1 MGKDISGSPA
11 AALGS
16 ATAPTAYPTRHNLAR
31 TFKYLMAT
39 QFLSRGIPFIF
50 NSLIVR
56 HLTVADYALYAVQF
70 HLFVTSI
77 LFLSREGF
85 RRACMRTDVGSNNSS
100 MEEDAARLLKV
111 AWLTFPIGILFTSA
125 ACLFVFWFQK
135 LTFSDA
141 YAQAILIHDEKEEL
155 QMRNNLSFA
164 TDIEEAFVAD
174 KEESRQRGRIE
185 ALFIVV
191 KKEERCVLQMRHLLQ
206 TCKNQGLQMKVV
218 AGEGLACI
226 LELLSE
232 PVYILSQNFLL
243 LKLRLIVETAATLLR
258 CMTTYILIFRKP
270 NLEKGIV
277 FALSQA
283 SYGSC
288 LLLGYWAYFLLSRTV
303 RYSDL
308 FPFRISNFYF
318 DKYLL
323 KMCLLFTGQSF
334 QKLILQEGEKMVLV
348 WLDTP
353 YNQAVYGL
361 VDKLGSLVVR
371 MIFLPFEESSFST
384 FAKMASGVI
393 SKDCQV
399 RKFPDGSSQACY
411 VDCRVDAN
419 IIFLNPHTLRTLS
432 IYCMSSLLVMAFGPS
447 YSFTLIRLLYGSKW
461 SDGEAPAA
469 LRYYFLYV
477 VTLAMNGTSEAFLHA
492 IANERQIQ
500 KSNNLMFVFSGIY
513 VALNIIMVRSAGAIG
528 LIAAN
533 SLSILHNEFPPSMT
547 VCSLGCITFYSNV
560 SPSFS
565 LSRCLPSGWEILLLS
580 CIITLVSERV
590 LLDKENF
597 WQTLPAHLA
606 VGFTC
611 FCISSKVIYRREKQF
626 IKKIIVLSMNDMILL
641 IVFVRSHR
649 LCDPTQQEKGIVF
662 ALSQASYGSCLLLG
676 YWAYFL
682 LSRTVRYSDLFPF
695 RISNFYFDKYL
706 LKMCLLFTGQSF
718 QKLILQ
724 EGEKMVLVWLD
735 TPYNQAVYGLV
746 DKLGSLVVR
755 MIFLPFEESSF
766 STFAKMASGESSQRI
781 VRLGNSL
788 MEALKLVMLIENQIK
803 AVIILNEEN
812 LSLPGVEANLIDCLS
827 ADFVFLLMVAGLLV
841 MAFGPSYSFT
851 LIRLLYGS
859 KWSDGEAPA
868 ALRYYFLYVVTLA
881 MNGTSE
887 AFLHAIANERQ
898 IQKSNNLMFVFSGIY
913 VALNIIMVRSAGAIG
928 LIAAN
933 SLSILHNEFPPS
945 MTVCSLG
952 CITFY
957 SNVSPSFSLSRCLP
971 SGWEILLLSCIIT
984 LVSERVL
991 LDKENFWQTLPA
1003 HLAVGFTCFCI
1014 SSKVIYRREK
1024 QFIKKIIGMH
1034 KHID

>member
-141 YAQAILIHDEKEEL
+141 YAQAILIH
-155 QMRNNLSFA
+155 
-164 TDIEEAFVAD
+164 
-174 KEESRQRGRIE
+174 
-185 ALFIVV
+185 
-191 KKEERCVLQMRHLLQ
+191 
-206 TCKNQGLQMKVV
+206 
-218 AGEGLACI
+218 GLACI

-384 FAKMASGVI
+384 FAKMASG
-393 SKDCQV
+393 
-399 RKFPDGSSQACY
+399 
-411 VDCRVDAN
+411 
-419 IIFLNPHTLRTLS
+419 
-432 IYCMSSLLVMAFGPS
+432 
-447 YSFTLIRLLYGSKW
+447 
-461 SDGEAPAA
+461 
-469 LRYYFLYV
+469 
-477 VTLAMNGTSEAFLHA
+477 
-492 IANERQIQ
+492 
-500 KSNNLMFVFSGIY
+500 
-513 VALNIIMVRSAGAIG
+513 
-528 LIAAN
+528 
-533 SLSILHNEFPPSMT
+533 
-547 VCSLGCITFYSNV
+547 
-560 SPSFS
+560 
-565 LSRCLPSGWEILLLS
+565 
-580 CIITLVSERV
+580 
-590 LLDKENF
+590 
-597 WQTLPAHLA
+597 
-606 VGFTC
+606 
-611 FCISSKVIYRREKQF
+611 
-626 IKKIIVLSMNDMILL
+626 
-641 IVFVRSHR
+641 
-649 LCDPTQQEKGIVF
+649 
-662 ALSQASYGSCLLLG
+662 
-676 YWAYFL
+676 
-682 LSRTVRYSDLFPF
+682 
-695 RISNFYFDKYL
+695 
-706 LKMCLLFTGQSF
+706 
-718 QKLILQ
+718 
-724 EGEKMVLVWLD
+724 
-735 TPYNQAVYGLV
+735 
-746 DKLGSLVVR
+746 
-755 MIFLPFEESSF
+755 
-766 STFAKMASGESSQRI
+766 ESSQRI

-788 MEALKLVMLIENQIK
+788 MEALKLVMLI
-803 AVIILNEEN
+803 
-812 LSLPGVEANLIDCLS
+812 
-827 ADFVFLLMVAGLLV
+827 GLLV

-933 SLSILHNEFPPS
+933 SLNMFSRIIY
-945 MTVCSLG
+945 SLVF
-952 CITFY
+952 INNYFQ
-957 SNVSPSFSLSRCLP
+957 VSPSFSLSRCLP

>member
-1 MGKDISGSPA
+1 MC
-11 AALGS
+11 
-16 ATAPTAYPTRHNLAR
+16 T
-31 TFKYLMAT
+31 M
-39 QFLSRGIPFIF
+39 
-50 NSLIVR
+50 
-56 HLTVADYALYAVQF
+56 LYAVQF

-85 RRACMRTDVGSNNSS
+85 RRACMRTDVGRYAFSSRKGGCYEATKFEDRGGEWDVATVIILKLQALCLDLVKLKSSINNSS

-384 FAKMASGVI
+384 FAKMASG
-393 SKDCQV
+393 
-399 RKFPDGSSQACY
+399 
-411 VDCRVDAN
+411 
-419 IIFLNPHTLRTLS
+419 
-432 IYCMSSLLVMAFGPS
+432 
-447 YSFTLIRLLYGSKW
+447 
-461 SDGEAPAA
+461 
-469 LRYYFLYV
+469 
-477 VTLAMNGTSEAFLHA
+477 
-492 IANERQIQ
+492 
-500 KSNNLMFVFSGIY
+500 
-513 VALNIIMVRSAGAIG
+513 
-528 LIAAN
+528 
-533 SLSILHNEFPPSMT
+533 
-547 VCSLGCITFYSNV
+547 
-560 SPSFS
+560 
-565 LSRCLPSGWEILLLS
+565 
-580 CIITLVSERV
+580 
-590 LLDKENF
+590 
-597 WQTLPAHLA
+597 
-606 VGFTC
+606 
-611 FCISSKVIYRREKQF
+611 
-626 IKKIIVLSMNDMILL
+626 
-641 IVFVRSHR
+641 
-649 LCDPTQQEKGIVF
+649 
-662 ALSQASYGSCLLLG
+662 
-676 YWAYFL
+676 
-682 LSRTVRYSDLFPF
+682 
-695 RISNFYFDKYL
+695 
-706 LKMCLLFTGQSF
+706 
-718 QKLILQ
+718 
-724 EGEKMVLVWLD
+724 
-735 TPYNQAVYGLV
+735 
-746 DKLGSLVVR
+746 
-755 MIFLPFEESSF
+755 
-766 STFAKMASGESSQRI
+766 ESSQRI

-788 MEALKLVMLIENQIK
+788 MEALKLVMLI
-803 AVIILNEEN
+803 
-812 LSLPGVEANLIDCLS
+812 
-827 ADFVFLLMVAGLLV
+827 GLLV

-945 MTVCSLG
+945 MTV
-952 CITFY
+952 
-957 SNVSPSFSLSRCLP
+957 SPSFSLSRCLP

-1014 SSKVIYRREK
+1014 SSIVIYRREK

>member
-1 MGKDISGSPA
+1 MGKDVSGSPA
-11 AALGS
+11 EAAPGS
-16 ATAPTAYPTRHNLAR
+16 ATAPTTLPTRHNLAR

-56 HLTVADYALYAVQF
+56 HLTAADYAVIFLILMQLYAVQF

-85 RRACMRTDVGSNNSS
+85 RRACMRTGVGSNNSS

-141 YAQAILIHDEKEEL
+141 YAQAILIH
-155 QMRNNLSFA
+155 
-164 TDIEEAFVAD
+164 
-174 KEESRQRGRIE
+174 
-185 ALFIVV
+185 
-191 KKEERCVLQMRHLLQ
+191 
-206 TCKNQGLQMKVV
+206 
-218 AGEGLACI
+218 GLACI

-288 LLLGYWAYFLLSRTV
+288 LVLGYWAYFLLSRTV

-384 FAKMASGVI
+384 FAKMASG
-393 SKDCQV
+393 Q
-399 RKFPDGSSQACY
+399 SSQRIVRLGNSLMEALKL
-411 VDCRVDAN
+411 VML
-419 IIFLNPHTLRTLS
+419 IG
-432 IYCMSSLLVMAFGPS
+432 LLVMAFGPS
-447 YSFTLIRLLYGSKW
+447 YSYTLIRLLYGSKW

-547 VCSLGCITFYSNV
+547 VCSLGCITFLFKCKMDKSVTYYV

-565 LSRCLPSGWEILLLS
+565 LLRCLPSGWEILLLS

-606 VGFTC
+606 IGFTC
-611 FCISSKVIYRREKQF
+611 FCISSIVI
-626 IKKIIVLSMNDMILL
+626 
-641 IVFVRSHR
+641 
-649 LCDPTQQEKGIVF
+649 
-662 ALSQASYGSCLLLG
+662 
-676 YWAYFL
+676 
-682 LSRTVRYSDLFPF
+682 F
-695 RISNFYFDKYL
+695 R
-706 LKMCLLFTGQSF
+706 
-718 QKLILQ
+718 
-724 EGEKMVLVWLD
+724 
-735 TPYNQAVYGLV
+735 
-746 DKLGSLVVR
+746 
-755 MIFLPFEESSF
+755 
-766 STFAKMASGESSQRI
+766 
-781 VRLGNSL
+781 
-788 MEALKLVMLIENQIK
+788 
-803 AVIILNEEN
+803 
-812 LSLPGVEANLIDCLS
+812 
-827 ADFVFLLMVAGLLV
+827 
-841 MAFGPSYSFT
+841 
-851 LIRLLYGS
+851 
-859 KWSDGEAPA
+859 
-868 ALRYYFLYVVTLA
+868 
-881 MNGTSE
+881 
-887 AFLHAIANERQ
+887 H
-898 IQKSNNLMFVFSGIY
+898 
-913 VALNIIMVRSAGAIG
+913 
-928 LIAAN
+928 
-933 SLSILHNEFPPS
+933 
-945 MTVCSLG
+945 
-952 CITFY
+952 
-957 SNVSPSFSLSRCLP
+957 
-971 SGWEILLLSCIIT
+971 
-984 LVSERVL
+984 
-991 LDKENFWQTLPA
+991 
-1003 HLAVGFTCFCI
+1003 
-1014 SSKVIYRREK
+1014 EK

>member
-11 AALGS
+11 AAPGS
-16 ATAPTAYPTRHNLAR
+16 ATAPTAFPTRHNLAR

-141 YAQAILIHDEKEEL
+141 YAQAILIH
-155 QMRNNLSFA
+155 
-164 TDIEEAFVAD
+164 
-174 KEESRQRGRIE
+174 
-185 ALFIVV
+185 
-191 KKEERCVLQMRHLLQ
+191 
-206 TCKNQGLQMKVV
+206 
-218 AGEGLACI
+218 GLACI

-270 NLEKGIV
+270 NL
-277 FALSQA
+277 L
-283 SYGSC
+283 
-288 LLLGYWAYFLLSRTV
+288 LLSRGMV
-303 RYSDL
+303 GPHWIYYMQAYSA
-308 FPFRISNFYF
+308 
-318 DKYLL
+318 
-323 KMCLLFTGQSF
+323 
-334 QKLILQEGEKMVLV
+334 LQE
-348 WLDTP
+348 
-353 YNQAVYGL
+353 
-361 VDKLGSLVVR
+361 
-371 MIFLPFEESSFST
+371 
-384 FAKMASGVI
+384 
-393 SKDCQV
+393 
-399 RKFPDGSSQACY
+399 
-411 VDCRVDAN
+411 
-419 IIFLNPHTLRTLS
+419 
-432 IYCMSSLLVMAFGPS
+432 
-447 YSFTLIRLLYGSKW
+447 
-461 SDGEAPAA
+461 
-469 LRYYFLYV
+469 
-477 VTLAMNGTSEAFLHA
+477 
-492 IANERQIQ
+492 
-500 KSNNLMFVFSGIY
+500 
-513 VALNIIMVRSAGAIG
+513 
-528 LIAAN
+528 
-533 SLSILHNEFPPSMT
+533 
-547 VCSLGCITFYSNV
+547 
-560 SPSFS
+560 
-565 LSRCLPSGWEILLLS
+565 
-580 CIITLVSERV
+580 
-590 LLDKENF
+590 
-597 WQTLPAHLA
+597 
-606 VGFTC
+606 
-611 FCISSKVIYRREKQF
+611 
-626 IKKIIVLSMNDMILL
+626 
-641 IVFVRSHR
+641 
-649 LCDPTQQEKGIVF
+649 EKGIVF

-788 MEALKLVMLIENQIK
+788 MEALKLVMLI
-803 AVIILNEEN
+803 
-812 LSLPGVEANLIDCLS
+812 
-827 ADFVFLLMVAGLLV
+827 GLLV

-933 SLSILHNEFPPS
+933 SLNMFSRIIY
-945 MTVCSLG
+945 SLVF
-952 CITFY
+952 INNYFQ
-957 SNVSPSFSLSRCLP
+957 VSPSFSLSRCLP